1 MNFFE
6 TVRKLRESKHNLE
19 DNAMASK
26 ASQRTED
33 AHAFSA
39 MGDHGNGALHH
50 GAAADAHAAA
60 AAAATNAKVKKY
72 HGLMAAH
79 HNTMKSYHEAQ

>member
-1 MNFFE
+1 MTFFE
-6 TVRKLRESKHNLE
+6 TVRKLRESEHDLKY
-19 DNAMASK
+19 DAMASK
-26 ASQRTED
+26 ASKHTED

-60 AAAATNAKVKKY
+60 AAATTNAKVKKY